1 MIDETADAI
10 ILRWPKAQQAAAQ
23 PKKPTWRECLNWL
36 AFPLWLARLVAEMT
50 GWLAILGFL
59 TQR

>member
-10 ILRWPKAQQAAAQ
+10 ILRWPKARQ
-23 PKKPTWRECLNWL
+23 PVE
-36 AFPLWLARLVAEMT
+36 ARRQPASKRLLSLPIFILRLCAEIV

-59 TQR
+59 TQL